1 MTMLGT
7 FGPETAEQGRPRVSR
22 EAATAYCHGL
32 ARAHYENF
40 PVLTGLVPARL
51 RDDFAAVYA
60 FCRWSDDLGDE
71 TGHTEAARERSKAL
85 LAWWRGEL
93 LRCHEH
99 AKAGS
104 GSEDATAP
112 THPVFVALAGT
123 FARHRYLSAT
133 PFEDLIS
140 AFEQDQTVTR
150 YETWAQLLD
159 YCDRSAN
166 PVGRI
171 VLTLAG
177 HVPPEIDPANTER
190 YRLSDLTCSALQ
202 LINFWQDVRRDLIE
216 RDRVYLPSEETG
228 ISADDLRAWLD
239 APGSRE
245 PANRIRYIRAVRG
258 LVTRTEAMFD
268 EARGLAGILDPSISP
283 VVRLFADGGRAVL
296 RAVVRQGCT
305 TLWRRPRLTK
315 TVKGALVARAWLSA
329 RRAARID
336 HDGARPIP

>member
-1 MTMLGT
+1 MTMLGR
-7 FGPETAEQGRPRVSR
+7 FGPEAGEGDRPRVSSA
-22 EAATAYCHGL
+22 EATAYCHGL

-40 PVLTGLVPARL
+40 PVLTGLVPERL

-71 TGHTEAARERSKAL
+71 TGRDEAARERSRAL

-93 LRCHEH
+93 LRCFEF
-99 AKAGS
+99 ARGD
-104 GSEDATAP
+104 GRGAP

-123 FARHRYLSAT
+123 FSRHEHLNAG
-133 PFEDLIS
+133 PFEDLVS

-150 YETWAQLLD
+150 YETWDRLLD

-171 VLTLAG
+171 VLTLGGCA
-177 HVPPEIDPANTER
+177 PPGVDAANAER

-202 LINFWQDVRRDLIE
+202 LINFWQDVRRDLLE
-216 RDRVYLPSEETG
+216 RDRVYLPSAETG
-228 ISADDLRAWLD
+228 ISAEDLRAWLD
-239 APGSRE
+239 EPGSLE
-245 PANRIRYIRAVRG
+245 PENRTRYIRAVRG
-258 LVTRTEAMFD
+258 LVERTEAMFD
-268 EARGLAGILDPSISP
+268 EARGLPGMLDPALAP
-283 VVRLFADGGRAVL
+283 VVRLFAEGGRAVL